1 MMQTT
6 TNPHGKQRIGW
17 KGRLCGLSGRA
28 CIAVALTAPAT
39 AAPITIAD
47 HALVGRYEGSDLV
60 GHTHSDFDESTLVN
74 GPIAGTASGSDK
86 RGWLSVDGVQDLYY
100 YKLPAGRSTLEALRN
115 YEASLTSKG
124 FAIPFTCS
132 TSNGSCY
139 AKRPGHV
146 DTTGPYD
153 FANALDASPELPRLE
168 GDYIRNY
175 FGTNAR
181 YLLGKLARPQGAVYA
196 SIAFAEGTHGN
207 FAFVR
212 VVETKDMDS
221 GKIAFVGAEQMQT
234 ALADTGRVSLYGI
247 HFDFDKDVVTGE
259 SRPTLDEIAKVLR
272 AQPELRLGVVGH
284 TDAKGGADYNAD
296 LSSRRAANVVMALT
310 RDYAIDASR
319 LAPRGAGASEPL
331 ASNDTEEGRAKNRR
345 VELVRR

>member
-1 MMQTT
+1 MHTT
-6 TNPHGKQRIGW
+6 TTPQGEQRARW
-17 KGRLCGLSGRA
+17 NRRLCGLAALA
-28 CIAVALTAPAT
+28 CMAVVLAVPAT
-39 AAPITIAD
+39 AAAVTTAD
-47 HALVGRYEGSDLV
+47 HSLVGRYEGSELV
-60 GHTHSDFDESTLVN
+60 GHTHSDFDESNLVN

-86 RGWLSVDGVQDLYY
+86 RGWLSVEGVQDLYY

-115 YEASLTSKG
+115 YETSLTSRG
-124 FAIPFTCS
+124 FDIPFTCS

-139 AKRPGHV
+139 AKRPGHA

-153 FANALDASPELPRLE
+153 FANALDASPELPRLG

-175 FGTNAR
+175 FGTHAR

-221 GKIAFVGAEQMQT
+221 GKIAFVGAEQMQA

-247 HFDFDKDVVTGE
+247 RFDFDKDVVKDE

-272 AQPELRLGVVGH
+272 AQPDLQLGVVGH
-284 TDAKGGADYNAD
+284 TDAKGSANYNAD
-296 LSSRRAANVVMALT
+296 LSSRRAANVVMVLT

-331 ASNDTEEGRAKNRR
+331 APNDTEDGRAKNRR